1 MDMARHLRRINS
13 EMNALIHRFAGENG
27 LHATDI
33 QALGAILDAQTPMT
47 PGRLGQHLGLTSGA
61 VTACL
66 DRLEKAG
73 HLRRVRDA
81 TDRRVVHLHYEP
93 TARKVASD
101 HFRVLA
107 RATERALERA
117 GEDDASAALRFLE
130 LLGEEFS
137 VGEGPASS

>member
-1 MDMARHLRRINS
+1 MEMARHLRRING

-33 QALGAILDAQTPMT
+33 QALGAILDARTPMT
-47 PGRLGQHLGLTSGA
+47 PGRLSQHLGLTSGA

-81 TDRRVVHLHYEP
+81 ADRRVVHLLYEP

-130 LLGEEFS
+130 MLGEEFS
-137 VGEGPASS
+137 GDEGPASA